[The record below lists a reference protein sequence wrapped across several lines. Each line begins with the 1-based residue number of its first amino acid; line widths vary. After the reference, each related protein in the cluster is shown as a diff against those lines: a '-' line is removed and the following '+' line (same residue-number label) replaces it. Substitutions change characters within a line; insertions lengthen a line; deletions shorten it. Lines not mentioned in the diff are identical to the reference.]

1 MRPQARPRQDD
12 LGVTTRIY
20 FTDALVT
27 EFDATV
33 VSSVAA
39 GDRFSVVL
47 DRTAFYPTS
56 GGQPFDTGTLGAA
69 RVVDVE
75 DDDDGVIHHVVS
87 ASLEPGTRVH
97 GRIDWPRRLDHMQQ
111 HTGQHV
117 LSAAFDRLFQVRT
130 TSFHLGGEVS
140 TIDLAREVTPAEI
153 GQAQAEANRI
163 IWEAR
168 PVTVRFVSEEEA
180 SKLPLRKEPVKTGLL
195 RIVEV
200 TDFDVSACGGTHVP
214 QAGMIGA
221 IAVAGWERFKGAT
234 RLTFVCGGR
243 AIRSYEALRDV
254 VVAATRTLSVLP
266 SEVEGAIGRLQTE
279 AKEKER
285 ELRRIQEGLASM
297 RAHTLRHA
305 APTLGRVR
313 GVLLTEPGLDAAALK
328 VLASAVVSEPGF
340 VAVITGDAKPT
351 PVVVARSADVTFDAG
366 AWMKRATAELGGR
379 GGGRP
384 EAAQGGLD
392 ASPERILQFARET
405 MDA

>member
-1 MRPQARPRQDD
+1 
-12 LGVTTRIY
+12 VTTRIY
-20 FTDALVT
+20 FTDALAT

-39 GDRFSVVL
+39 GDRFRVVL

-69 RVVDVE
+69 RVLEVE
-75 DDDDGVIHHVVS
+75 DDDAGVIHHVLN
-87 ASLEPGTRVH
+87 APLEPGTRIT

-111 HTGQHV
+111 HTGQHI
-117 LSAAFDRLFQVRT
+117 LSAAFDRLFHVRT
-130 TSFHLGGEVS
+130 TSFHLGADVS

-153 GQAQAEANRI
+153 AQAQTEANRI

-168 PVTVRFVSEEEA
+168 PITVRFVSEEEA

-221 IAVAGWERFKGAT
+221 ILVAGWERFKGAT

-243 AIRSYEALRDV
+243 ALRSYDALRDV
-254 VVAATRTLSVLP
+254 VVAATRALSVLP
-266 SEVEGAIGRLQTE
+266 SEVEGAIGRLQSE
-279 AKEKER
+279 AREKER
-285 ELRRIQEGLASM
+285 ELRRIQEAV
-297 RAHTLRHA
+297 ATLRAGVLRHS

-351 PVVVARSADVTFDAG
+351 PVVVTRSADVALDAG

-392 ASPERILQFARET
+392 ASPERILEFARAT
-405 MDA
+405 IGG

>member
-1 MRPQARPRQDD
+1 M
-12 LGVTTRIY
+12 TTRIY
-20 FTDALVT
+20 FTDALAT

-39 GDRFSVVL
+39 GDRFRVVL

-69 RVVDVE
+69 RVLEVE
-75 DDDDGVIHHVVS
+75 DDDAGVIHHVLN
-87 ASLEPGTRVH
+87 APLEPGTRIT

-111 HTGQHV
+111 HTGQHI

-130 TSFHLGGEVS
+130 TSFHLGADVA

-153 GQAQAEANRI
+153 AQAQTEANRI

-168 PVTVRFVSEEEA
+168 PITVRFVSEDEA

-221 IAVAGWERFKGAT
+221 ILVAGWERFKGAT

-243 AIRSYEALRDV
+243 ALRSHDALRDV
-254 VVAATRTLSVLP
+254 VVAATRALSVLP
-266 SEVEGAIGRLQTE
+266 SEVEGAIGRLQSE
-279 AKEKER
+279 AREKER
-285 ELRRIQEGLASM
+285 ELRRIQEAV
-297 RAHTLRHA
+297 ATLRAGVLRHS

-313 GVLLTEPGLDAAALK
+313 GVLLTEPGLDATWLK

-351 PVVVARSADVTFDAG
+351 PVVVARSADVALDAG

-392 ASPERILQFARET
+392 ASPERILEFARAT
-405 MDA
+405 IGG

>member
-1 MRPQARPRQDD
+1 
-12 LGVTTRIY
+12 VTNRIY
-20 FTDALVT
+20 FTDALAT

-33 VSSVAA
+33 VSSIAD
-39 GDRFSVVL
+39 GDRFIVVL

-56 GGQPFDTGTLGAA
+56 GGQPFDTGTLGSA
-69 RVVDVE
+69 RVLDVDDTDAGEIRHFV
-75 DDDDGVIHHVVS
+75 D
-87 ASLEPGTRVH
+87 APLETGATVR
-97 GRIDWPRRLDHMQQ
+97 GRIDWQRRLDHMQQ

-130 TSFHLGGEVS
+130 TSFHMGADVS

-153 GQAQAEANRI
+153 ARAQAEANRI

-180 SKLPLRKEPVKTGLL
+180 ARLPLRKEPVKTGQL

-221 IAVAGWERFKGAT
+221 IVVAGWERFKGAT

-243 AIRSYEALRDV
+243 ALRSYDALRDV
-254 VVAATRTLSVLP
+254 VTAATRALSVLP
-266 SEVEGAIGRLQTE
+266 SEVEAAIGRLQSE

-285 ELRRIQEGLASM
+285 ELRRIQEAVAVL
-297 RAHTLRHA
+297 RAGTLRHS

-328 VLASAVVSEPGF
+328 MLASAIVSEPGF
-340 VAVITGDAKPT
+340 VAVITGDARPT
-351 PVVVARSADVTFDAG
+351 PVVVARSADVTTIDAG

-384 EAAQGGLD
+384 DAAQGGLD
-392 ASPERILQFARET
+392 ADPERILAFARDT
-405 MDA
+405 LGS

>member
-1 MRPQARPRQDD
+1 M
-12 LGVTTRIY
+12 TTRIY
-20 FTDALVT
+20 FTDALAT

-39 GDRFSVVL
+39 GDRFRVVL

-69 RVVDVE
+69 RVLEVE
-75 DDDDGVIHHVVS
+75 DDDAGVIHHVLN
-87 ASLEPGTRVH
+87 APLEPGTRIK

-111 HTGQHV
+111 HTGQHI

-130 TSFHLGGEVS
+130 TSFHLGADVA

-153 GQAQAEANRI
+153 AQAQTEANRI

-168 PVTVRFVSEEEA
+168 PITVRFVSEEEA
-180 SKLPLRKEPVKTGLL
+180 TKLPLRKEPVKTGLL

-221 IAVAGWERFKGAT
+221 ILVAGWERFKGAT

-243 AIRSYEALRDV
+243 ALRSHDALRDV
-254 VVAATRTLSVLP
+254 VVAATRALSVLP
-266 SEVEGAIGRLQTE
+266 SEVEGAIGRLQSE
-279 AKEKER
+279 AREKER
-285 ELRRIQEGLASM
+285 ELRRIQEAM
-297 RAHTLRHA
+297 ATLRAGVLRHS

-351 PVVVARSADVTFDAG
+351 PVVVARSADVALDAG

-392 ASPERILQFARET
+392 AGPERILEFARAT
-405 MDA
+405 IGG

>member
-1 MRPQARPRQDD
+1 
-12 LGVTTRIY
+12 VTTRIY
-20 FTDALVT
+20 FTDALAT

-39 GDRFSVVL
+39 GDRFRVVL

-69 RVVDVE
+69 RVLEVE
-75 DDDDGVIHHVVS
+75 DDDAGVIHHVLN
-87 ASLEPGTRVH
+87 APLEPGTRIT

-111 HTGQHV
+111 HTGQHI

-130 TSFHLGGEVS
+130 TSFHLGADVA

-153 GQAQAEANRI
+153 AQAQTEANRI

-168 PVTVRFVSEEEA
+168 PITVRFVSEDEA

-221 IAVAGWERFKGAT
+221 ILVAGWERFKGAT

-243 AIRSYEALRDV
+243 ALRSHDALRDV
-254 VVAATRTLSVLP
+254 VVAATRALSVLP
-266 SEVEGAIGRLQTE
+266 SEVEGAIGRLQSE
-279 AKEKER
+279 AREKER
-285 ELRRIQEGLASM
+285 ELRRIQEAV
-297 RAHTLRHA
+297 ATLRAGVLRHS

-313 GVLLTEPGLDAAALK
+313 GVLLTEPGLDATWLK

-351 PVVVARSADVTFDAG
+351 PVVVARSADVALDAG

-392 ASPERILQFARET
+392 ASPARILEFARAT
-405 MDA
+405 IGG